1 MAHSKSQATRG
12 GGPRPLPFYV
22 WLLTGVVLGLG
33 LAGVAMYRDWVPALR
48 GGEGPQPNPQAAA
61 VRGSDPGVAAEAAKP
76 AETRPRFDFYTVLPE
91 METVVPDAQIAAEAA
106 QPAPDSPTATSDAR
120 LFLQA
125 GSFRSPAD
133 ADQLKARLALL
144 GQRAAVVAVTVNG
157 ATWHR
162 VRVGPFASAR
172 ELDEARRALAESG
185 IEAMALRAAR

>member
-1 MAHSKSQATRG
+1 MAKFKSQATRG

-22 WLLTGVVLGLG
+22 WLLTGVLLGLG
-33 LAGVAMYRDWVPALR
+33 LAGVALYQDWVPALR
-48 GGEGPQPNPQAAA
+48 GNDGPQPNPQAAA
-61 VRGSDPGVAAEAAKP
+61 ARSSDPGVAAEAAKP
-76 AETRPRFDFYTVLPE
+76 SETRPRFDFYTVLPE
-91 METVVPDAQIAAEAA
+91 METVIPDAQIAAEAA
-106 QPAPDSPTATSDAR
+106 QPAPESPTATGDAR

-162 VRVGPFASAR
+162 VRVGPFGGAR
-172 ELDEARRALAESG
+172 ELDDARRTLADSG
-185 IEAMALRAAR
+185 IEAIALREAR